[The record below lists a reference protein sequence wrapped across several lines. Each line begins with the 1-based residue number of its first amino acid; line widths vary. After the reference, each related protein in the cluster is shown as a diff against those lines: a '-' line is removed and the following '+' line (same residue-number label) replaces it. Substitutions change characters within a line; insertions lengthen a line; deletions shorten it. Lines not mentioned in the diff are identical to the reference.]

1 MKTIVN
7 YLTGSF
13 VNYAGQSQQIIIC
26 AITSEPCCPVRY
38 VVDEEDDEGML
49 FTPTKR
55 QLHLGISIQNPN
67 DLVNEE
73 LGKKI
78 AFGKAVNSTPVMVST
93 IPGIITKEVVD
104 AVMQKTLKYVQNSP
118 ENYIATYAKNKAK
131 FNANKQLLDK
141 YNNLSDEDKKLV
153 DLLKTKNIDELK
165 ELSTRLR

>member
-1 MKTIVN
+1 MIL
-7 YLTGSF
+7 LTK
-13 VNYAGQSQQIIIC
+13 NL
-26 AITSEPCCPVRY
+26 VRR
-38 VVDEEDDEGML
+38 L
-49 FTPTKR
+49 
-55 QLHLGISIQNPN
+55 L
-67 DLVNEE
+67 
-73 LGKKI
+73 
-78 AFGKAVNSTPVMVST
+78 KAVNSTPVMVST

>member
-1 MKTIVN
+1 MKTIMN

-13 VNYAGQSQQIIIC
+13 VNYAGQTQQVIIC
-26 AITSEPCCPVRY
+26 AITSEPCCSYRY

-49 FTPTKR
+49 FTPVKR
-55 QLHLGISIQNPN
+55 QLNLGISIQNPN
-67 DLVNEE
+67 DSINEE

-78 AFGKAVNSTPVMVST
+78 AFGKATNSTPVMVST

-104 AVMQKTLKYVQNSP
+104 AVMAKTLKYVQNSP

-131 FNANKQLLDK
+131 FDSNKQLLDK

-153 DLLKTKNIDELK
+153 DILKTKNIDELK
-165 ELSTRLR
+165 EFSVRLR

>member
-13 VNYAGQSQQIIIC
+13 VNYAGQSQQVIIC
-26 AITSEPCCPVRY
+26 AITSEPCCSYRY

-49 FTPTKR
+49 FTPVKR
-55 QLHLGISIQNPN
+55 QLNLGISIQNPN
-67 DLVNEE
+67 DSINEE

-78 AFGKAVNSTPVMVST
+78 AFGKATNATPVMVST

-104 AVMQKTLKYVQNSP
+104 AVMTKTLKYVQNSP
-118 ENYIATYAKNKAK
+118 ENYIATYAKSKAK
-131 FNANKQLLDK
+131 FEANKQILDK

-153 DLLKTKNIDELK
+153 DILKTKNIDELK
-165 ELSTRLR
+165 ELSVRLR

>member
-7 YLTGSF
+7 YLTGNF
-13 VNYAGQSQQIIIC
+13 VNYAGQSQQVIIC
-26 AITSEPCCPVRY
+26 AITSEPINNKNYIVNFKDNASH
-38 VVDEEDDEGML
+38 VIS
-49 FTPTKR
+49 TKR
-55 QLHLGISIQNPN
+55 ILQLGISIQNPN
-67 DLVNEE
+67 DPINEE

-78 AFGKAVNSTPVMVST
+78 AFGKAVNSNPTMVSA

-104 AVMQKTLKYVQNSP
+104 AIMQKTLKYVQNSP
-118 ENYIATYAKNKAK
+118 ENYITTYAKNKAK

-153 DLLKTKNIDELK
+153 DLLKTKDIDELK